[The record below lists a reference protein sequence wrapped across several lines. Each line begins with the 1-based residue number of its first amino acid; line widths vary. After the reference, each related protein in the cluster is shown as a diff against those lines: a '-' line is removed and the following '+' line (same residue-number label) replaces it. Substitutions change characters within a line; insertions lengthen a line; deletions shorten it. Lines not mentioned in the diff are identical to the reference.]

1 MLGVVLTQPVA
12 QQLVLAALR
21 LGLLI
26 TATGVSVLRL
36 IPALILS
43 DAQADEAVER
53 LATAFEQVAGGTASV
68 GGAAEGGRP

>member
-21 LGLLI
+21 GGLLI
-26 TATGVSVLRL
+26 NATGASALRL
-36 IPALILS
+36 IPPLILS

-53 LATAFEQVAGGTASV
+53 LATAFLLVAGAP
-68 GGAAEGGRP
+68 EGKKP